1 MRGRSEGQ
9 RDRRTAEPKD
19 RGSVVSRTAGSES
32 QRICSIVNV
41 FVTVTVGRWLLVRID
56 GNSHKSRETLGLG
69 TYWGGGTT

>member
-41 FVTVTVGRWLLVRID
+41 FVTVTVG
-56 GNSHKSRETLGLG
+56 NF
-69 TYWGGGTT
+69 